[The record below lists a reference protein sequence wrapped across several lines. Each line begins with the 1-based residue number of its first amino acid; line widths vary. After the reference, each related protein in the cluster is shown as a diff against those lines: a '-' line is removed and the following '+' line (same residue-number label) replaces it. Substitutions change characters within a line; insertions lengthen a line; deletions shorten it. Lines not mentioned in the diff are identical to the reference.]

1 MKLDNFFS
9 LLPVFSP
16 SSADDDLSLGVVDLG
31 GVVMILIEDVALFS
45 WLGCVECVI

>member
-31 GVVMILIEDVALFS
+31 GVVMILKMLLSSAD
-45 WLGCVECVI
+45 LGV